1 MSATR
6 HHLND
11 ADMHAQATCPVE
23 ARALRRTGNEPSPGS
38 SWDDA
43 ASSPTDS
50 SLAHVHSR
58 CVPFSARVRFPDFY
72 GPASALSDDD
82 DSDSDSPQ
90 SPPEFERGRPLQA
103 HQPSVFEAPPKTL
116 EKGGI
121 SEAASRSR
129 SGSRKSVN
137 FAAGQRPQ
145 VVFRYPSED
154 LFLAE
159 EMDAGAGDPE
169 NAAGEEDEDDWWWQ
183 GWEEVCEDSEEQV
196 QTDGGEASGA
206 TTEGETQHQMIDIEL
221 FPFAFDEEEL

>member
-1 MSATR
+1 
-6 HHLND
+6 
-11 ADMHAQATCPVE
+11 MHAQATCPVE

-121 SEAASRSR
+121 SEVASRSR

-183 GWEEVCEDSEEQV
+183 GWEEVREDSGEQV